1 MTIQEIRNILKNDD
15 VPASLMEEILS
26 DERKGVKQAVVSY
39 MNRLRRESEE
49 RLRVESMYE
58 KESEF
63 YKKGINLIAGIDE
76 VGRGPLAGPVTVA
89 AVILPAHWFA
99 SGLNDSKKVTPRHR
113 EELSRKIRDAA
124 VDYSIVSMSPE
135 EIDSLNIYEATMLC
149 MYCAVKELKVKP
161 EAVIVDAMPLHFS
174 IPTISLIHGDA
185 ISASVAAASIV
196 AKVYR
201 DSLMDEYDARYPG
214 YGFKQN
220 KGYGTADHISA
231 IHQLGINPIHRKS
244 FEPIKSMILEGTCIE
259 QK

>member
-1 MTIQEIRNILKNDD
+1 MH
-15 VPASLMEEILS
+15 VPCGQ
-26 DERKGVKQAVVSY
+26 R
-39 MNRLRRESEE
+39 
-49 RLRVESMYE
+49 
-58 KESEF
+58 
-63 YKKGINLIAGIDE
+63 
-76 VGRGPLAGPVTVA
+76 T
-89 AVILPAHWFA
+89 
-99 SGLNDSKKVTPRHR
+99 
-113 EELSRKIRDAA
+113 
-124 VDYSIVSMSPE
+124 
-135 EIDSLNIYEATMLC
+135 
-149 MYCAVKELKVKP
+149 KVKP

>member
-99 SGLNDSKKVTPRHR
+99 SGLNDSKKVQKMICKKNC
-113 EELSRKIRDAA
+113 RKKI
-124 VDYSIVSMSPE
+124 
-135 EIDSLNIYEATMLC
+135 
-149 MYCAVKELKVKP
+149 KENLK
-161 EAVIVDAMPLHFS
+161 I
-174 IPTISLIHGDA
+174 I
-185 ISASVAAASIV
+185 
-196 AKVYR
+196 
-201 DSLMDEYDARYPG
+201 
-214 YGFKQN
+214 
-220 KGYGTADHISA
+220 
-231 IHQLGINPIHRKS
+231 
-244 FEPIKSMILEGTCIE
+244 
-259 QK
+259 